1 MERNILRQAKGIK
14 VKAGDRIF
22 VRYEG
27 KLTDGNVFDGNFEF
41 SSLEAVPGRDA
52 FSFVLGQNQVI
63 QGWELGLK
71 GARLGQVIR
80 LVIPPELAYGATERP
95 GIPPNST
102 LDFTV
107 EVLGYSRGDQGSPE
121 TYKLEDIGIS
131 LAKYGLKEKSLK
143 RVSSGKI
150 GLDVD
155 ENIIGTDGVDF
166 LTGLGGKNV
175 IAGGLAGD
183 VLIATKGTDIFEYNS
198 ISDSLAGKASRDFIG
213 GFNKNDRIDISAL
226 SQDQAF
232 TYVGKDSFSGVAGEV
247 RYANGVLSLDLN
259 GDRRADF
266 EIAFAQNTKFS
277 ASSLLF

>member
-1 MERNILRQAKGIK
+1 MQRDILRKAKGIK

-41 SSLEAVPGRDA
+41 SSLEAIPGKDI

-71 GARLGQVIR
+71 GAKLGQVIR
-80 LVIPPELAYGATERP
+80 LVIPPELAYGSVERP
-95 GIPPNST
+95 GIPANST

-107 EVLGYSRGDQGSPE
+107 ELVGYSKGDQGSPVSYNL
-121 TYKLEDIGIS
+121 TDIGINLS
-131 LAKYGLKEKSLK
+131 KYGFKENSLK

-150 GLDVD
+150 GLDID
-155 ENIIGTDGVDF
+155 ENITGTDGVDF

-175 IAGGLAGD
+175 IAGGLSGD
-183 VLIATKGTDIFEYNS
+183 ILIATKGADIFKYNS
-198 ISDSLAGKASRDFIG
+198 VSDSLSGKGNRDLTG

-232 TYVGKDSFSGVAGEV
+232 SYVGKDRFSGVAGEV
-247 RYANGVLSLDLN
+247 RYADDVLSLDLN

-266 EIAFAQNTKFS
+266 EIGFAQNTKIN
-277 ASSLLF
+277 ASNLLF

>member
-1 MERNILRQAKGIK
+1 MERDILRQSKGIT
-14 VKAGDRIF
+14 VKPGDRIF

-27 KLTDGNVFDGNFEF
+27 KLTNGNVFDGNFEF

-63 QGWELGLK
+63 AGWELGLK
-71 GARLGQVIR
+71 GAKLGQVIR
-80 LVIPPELAYGATERP
+80 LVIPPELAYGAAERP

-107 EVLGYSRGDQGSPE
+107 EVLGYSRGDQSSPE

-131 LAKYGLKEKSLK
+131 LAKYGLKENSLK

-175 IAGGLAGD
+175 ITGGLAGD
-183 VLIATKGTDIFEYNS
+183 VLIATRGTDIFEYS
-198 ISDSLAGKASRDFIG
+198 FVSDSLPGKGSRDFIG

-226 SQDQAF
+226 SEEQTF
-232 TYVGKDSFSGVAGEV
+232 TYVGADKFSGAAGEI
-247 RYANGVLSLDLN
+247 RYTNGVLSLDLD

-266 EIAFAQNTKFS
+266 EIGFAQNTKIS
-277 ASSLLF
+277 TSSLLF